1 MKRQRDLEAGK
12 KVEENEQENKEEDNE
27 ESSPFEEFVLLKDF
41 SKMSIKLY
49 KKKDDDEDDDED
61 EDEDADN

>member
-12 KVEENEQENKEEDNE
+12 KVEEKEENKEEDDE

-49 KKKDDDEDDDED
+49 KKNDDDEDDDED